1 MTLAMD
7 ELENDDVQLTKQNFR
22 RVCRL
27 CLHGDEDVID
37 VFDGID
43 ENPLKRPLA
52 ERVYD
57 LYQIKVSKIW
67 IFSFELL

>member
-27 CLHGDEDVID
+27 CLHVDEELID

-43 ENPLKRPLA
+43 ENPSKGPLV

-57 LYQIKVSKIW
+57 LYQIRVSKFDF
-67 IFSFELL
+67 FSN